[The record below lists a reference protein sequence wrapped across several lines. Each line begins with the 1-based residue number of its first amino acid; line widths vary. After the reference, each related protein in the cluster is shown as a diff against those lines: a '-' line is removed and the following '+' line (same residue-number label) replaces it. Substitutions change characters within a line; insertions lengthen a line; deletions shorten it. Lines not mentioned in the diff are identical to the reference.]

1 MQRSFVYSLRNM
13 NYLIEHEP
21 PEKAEST
28 AETQI
33 AYTLDLAGNI
43 KFVNAAGER
52 LIGYSCEEARR
63 MNLTELVIPELADYV
78 RQQIANST
86 NSSLGSVYEVEIIT
100 KDRRRVVLEMST
112 HLVTHHGRPIEIR
125 GIALPPI
132 RTTPSF
138 GSARARCLDADF
150 EFTIL

>member
-1 MQRSFVYSLRNM
+1 M
-13 NYLIEHEP
+13 NYLLEREP
-21 PEKAEST
+21 RDEAEST
-28 AETQI
+28 AETEI
-33 AYTLDLAGNI
+33 VYTLDLAGNI

-63 MNLTELVIPELADYV
+63 MKLTELVVPELADYV
-78 RQQIANST
+78 RQQIADST
-86 NSSLGSVYEVEIIT
+86 NGSLGAVYEVEIIA

-132 RTTPSF
+132 RAKLSF
-138 GSARARCLDADF
+138 GNTRARCLDADF
-150 EFTIL
+150 KFATL